1 MTARNGS
8 RAASELLR
16 IADPTVAMAVD
27 LAATVILSEHD
38 RELAKL
44 ASLEA
49 LALMW
54 GGKVEP
60 EIKWDTV
67 EEL

>member
-1 MTARNGS
+1 
-8 RAASELLR
+8 
-16 IADPTVAMAVD
+16 MAVD